1 MARHHDIDC
10 LVDTLPMAEKINHV
24 STNVKGTTAAVV
36 GMKVAVLAAEKA
48 GTEHICK
55 NVNRGFFTL
64 MRSQMTQKI
73 ASMKSRT
80 EALLIELYQQ
90 KKRLLDI
97 KSTMERDY
105 LRISSRYSRLIT
117 GINKSLKQR
126 VIDLDRPIF
135 DLCERDIATNN
146 NRIALLTGTV
156 PIGQAEGVVAAQQ
169 IISSVLKN
177 NSKRVIEAT
186 KDFLYQMNEQK
197 LITDKI
203 VLTNI
208 DAKDAEH
215 AIPVIICS
223 STIDR
228 NGNESTSITV
238 PETTAQ
244 LSLQTIENEL
254 MEQSSQLQWK
264 FESDDEKVKQEFN
277 KLVAESNAS
286 TRVKDLVT
294 KLYEKSQI
302 QNL

>member
-1 MARHHDIDC
+1 
-10 LVDTLPMAEKINHV
+10 
-24 STNVKGTTAAVV
+24 
-36 GMKVAVLAAEKA
+36 
-48 GTEHICK
+48 
-55 NVNRGFFTL
+55 
-64 MRSQMTQKI
+64 
-73 ASMKSRT
+73 
-80 EALLIELYQQ
+80 
-90 KKRLLDI
+90 
-97 KSTMERDY
+97 
-105 LRISSRYSRLIT
+105 
-117 GINKSLKQR
+117 
-126 VIDLDRPIF
+126 
-135 DLCERDIATNN
+135 
-146 NRIALLTGTV
+146 
-156 PIGQAEGVVAAQQ
+156 
-169 IISSVLKN
+169 
-177 NSKRVIEAT
+177 
-186 KDFLYQMNEQK
+186 
-197 LITDKI
+197 